1 MDPEAAVAAPA
12 TSRAPGRVGV
22 VVPGG
27 GTARRWGGRDKLL
40 ADVGGIAVLERLLHG
55 LADPEMSAL
64 PAGTPVVVVGPVR
77 ALQDCPASVRW
88 CREDPPGGG
97 PVAALAAGLAAL
109 GGVDA
114 VDVVVV
120 VAGDQPFAAAAVPGL
135 LAALGGADAQGAPGP
150 VDVALAVDPDGRDQL
165 LLAAYRSTALA
176 GRLQAGVH
184 GARMRDLPA
193 GLRARRVAVLAQV
206 CLDVDDDAALAR
218 ARAAVSDRP
227 AR

>member
-1 MDPEAAVAAPA
+1 MQPGAAVPA
-12 TSRAPGRVGV
+12 GVGVPGRVGV
-22 VVPGG
+22 VVPAG

-55 LADPEMSAL
+55 LADPDVSAL

-77 ALQDCPASVRW
+77 ALQDCPAGVRW

-120 VAGDQPFAAAAVPGL
+120 VAGDQPFAARAVPAL
-135 LAALGGADAQGAPGP
+135 LAALGGEGAQGTPGP
-150 VDVALAVDPDGRDQL
+150 VDLALAVDPDGRDQL
-165 LLAAYRSTALA
+165 LLAAYRSAALA
-176 GRLQAGVH
+176 GRLQGRVH
-184 GARMRDLPA
+184 GARMRDLPG
-193 GLRARRVAVLAQV
+193 GLRVCRVAVPAAV
-206 CLDVDDDAALAR
+206 CLDVDDDAQLGH

-227 AR
+227 AG